1 MNLRKR
7 SAALLAAALFT
18 LPLAAMSETSTDTD
32 ASSTSRL
39 IAQYTSLAGSQQNA
53 TSLVDG
59 LRSGSQVTLTSASG
73 QTTTFTPATGKMG
86 YGEVNI
92 SLALAEKL
100 MTTNPNLTLSGAL
113 MGTSSTQ
120 GILQMRASG
129 MGWGQI
135 ANSLGFRLGDVMRS
149 AKADAA
155 TQRASTERAEHPA
168 RMERPERP
176 QLPDR
181 PERPG
186 R

>member
-1 MNLRKR
+1 MNLQKTCG
-7 SAALLAAALFT
+7 AVLAVAVLA
-18 LPLAAMSETSTDTD
+18 LPLAAISETSSTDGKEAD
-32 ASSTSRL
+32 RL
-39 IAQYTSLAGSQQNA
+39 ITEYTSLAGSQQNA

-59 LRSGSQVTLTSASG
+59 LRSGGQVTLTSSDG
-73 QTTTFTPATGKMG
+73 KTTTFTPPTGKMG

-100 MTTNPNLTLSGAL
+100 LSTNPNLTLSGAL
-113 MGTSSTQ
+113 MGTSSSQ

-155 TQRASTERAEHPA
+155 TQRAAVERS
-168 RMERPERP
+168 ERPSAM
-176 QLPDR
+176 DR
-181 PERPG
+181 PERPERAERPG

>member
-1 MNLRKR
+1 MKLQKTCG
-7 SAALLAAALFT
+7 AVLAAAMLA
-18 LPLAAMSETSTDTD
+18 LPIAAMSETEAD
-32 ASSTSRL
+32 RL
-39 IAQYTSLAGSQQNA
+39 IAQYTSLTGSQQNA
-53 TSLVDG
+53 TSVIDG
-59 LRSGSQVTLTSASG
+59 LRSGSQVTLTSSSG
-73 QTTTFTPATGKMG
+73 QTTTFTPPTGKMG

-100 MTTNPNLTLSGAL
+100 MSTNPNLTLSGAL
-113 MGTSSTQ
+113 MGTGSTQ

-135 ANSLGFRLGDVMRS
+135 ANSFGFKLGDVVRS

-155 TQRASTERAEHPA
+155 TQRASAERAEHPA
-168 RMERPERP
+168 RMDRPERP
-176 QLPDR
+176 EMAER